1 MNQRYTMKHHIHAFL
16 LIALSLAMP
25 LFLAACA
32 TRPPLDENSPE
43 VKEADAFSQNYY
55 RTPDPARAIAL
66 LPMFKQWVEQE
77 PDGLSWPMGG
87 FYAGVVSTSPERNEE
102 WTGIHDASDSP
113 EWLKSAIDIGRASPE
128 ERTEIFDAYSSVMT
142 PELLDFFWGWFFAT
156 GDSDAPRRI
165 IRRGGIVD
173 PPYACVDLTAGA
185 ARWSVLSL
193 ASEHP
198 VVKDEL
204 NAYVRSA
211 TDAELVHFFDKIA
224 CLDDLELEPDSIDR
238 ILKALVAADAD
249 GNEGKKGAPA
259 P

>member
-1 MNQRYTMKHHIHAFL
+1 MKHRIHTFL
-16 LIALSLAMP
+16 LIAISLAMP

-32 TRPPLDENSPE
+32 TRLSLDENSPE
-43 VKEADAFSQNYY
+43 VKEADAFIQNYY

-77 PDGLSWPMGG
+77 LDGLSWPMGG
-87 FYAGVVSTSPERNEE
+87 FYAGVVSISPERNEE
-102 WTGIHDASDSP
+102 WTGIHDASDTP
-113 EWLKSAIDIGRASPE
+113 EWLKYAIDIGRAAPE
-128 ERTEIFDAYSSVMT
+128 ERTEIFDAYSADMA

-156 GDSDAPRRI
+156 GDPDAPRRI

-173 PPYACVDLTAGA
+173 PPYAFVDLTARA
-185 ARWSVLSL
+185 ARWSALSL

-238 ILKALVAADAD
+238 VMQALVAADASGKD
-249 GNEGKKGAPA
+249 GEKESPA